1 MDISDLVFTAFN
13 KRVAALDRDTGE
25 IVWQW
30 KAPSGETYAS
40 LLLDGDRLI
49 VCIHGYMY
57 ALNAANGRLLWAN
70 DMWLWLRRRQPRL
83 RARQP
88 QLRRPPAQLRRR
100 IRRTVRFGG
109 SSRAQGG
116 QGGAVPRP
124 RSAW

>member
-70 DMWLWLRRRQPRL
+70 DMKGFGFGVASLASVRGSLSSGAL
-83 RARQP
+83 LLNSAAESAAR
-88 QLRRPPAQLRRR
+88 
-100 IRRTVRFGG
+100 
-109 SSRAQGG
+109 
-116 QGGAVPRP
+116 
-124 RSAW
+124 